1 MKIKPVFKVRAIFDQ
16 NVFFIDYSEQTYQK
30 EKLEKAIL
38 WSSDSQLLLPPP
50 PPIAMVLEPLRWIQP
65 VASRQISNT
74 ELVLIE

>member
-1 MKIKPVFKVRAIFDQ
+1 MKIKPVYKVRAILNQ

-50 PPIAMVLEPLRWIQP
+50 PHRDGTGTSKVDPACLQP
-65 VASRQISNT
+65 SDK
-74 ELVLIE
+74 